1 MPIAYIT
8 RRERFCAAHR
18 LFNPGFS
25 DEQNEAIYGECS
37 NEHWHGHNFE
47 LLVTVRGPVNPQIG
61 YVVNLKVVSQ
71 IIKERVISKLD
82 HRNLNLDVDFMH
94 GQIPSTE
101 NLAVAIWAQLEAPMN
116 DIGVELH
123 CVRVQETENNYV
135 EYFGD

>member
-1 MPIAYIT
+1 MPTAYIT

-18 LFNPGFS
+18 LFNPAFS
-25 DEQNEAIYGECS
+25 DEQNAAIYGECS

-47 LLVTVRGPVNPQIG
+47 LLVTVHGNINPEIG
-61 YVVNLKVVSQ
+61 YVVNLKVISQ

-82 HRNLNLDVDFMH
+82 HKNLNVDVDFMQ
-94 GQIPSTE
+94 GKIPSTE
-101 NLAVAIWAQLEAPMN
+101 NLAVAIWAQLDAP
-116 DIGVELH
+116 IKALGVKLH